1 MFQIY
6 LLLLIKSQSDG
17 RDFLR
22 DHSEFILSLFSLSVP
37 VSENSSH
44 LKIFFLH
51 CPESKLLI
59 HFSDPGSR
67 IRSVSMMLDFPAPV
81 SP

>member
-22 DHSEFILSLFSLSVP
+22 DHSEFILSLFSLLYQF
-37 VSENSSH
+37 
-44 LKIFFLH
+44 LKTVLT
-51 CPESKLLI
+51 
-59 HFSDPGSR
+59 
-67 IRSVSMMLDFPAPV
+67 
-81 SP
+81 